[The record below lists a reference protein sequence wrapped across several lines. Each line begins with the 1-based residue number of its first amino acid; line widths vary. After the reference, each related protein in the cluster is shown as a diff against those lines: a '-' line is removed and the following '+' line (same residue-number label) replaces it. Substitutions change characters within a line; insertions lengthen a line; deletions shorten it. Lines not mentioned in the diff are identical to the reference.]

1 MTSRFKRPLIIWR
14 LTDGKP
20 GHEKQ
25 TLGLAHALL
34 SKRPGECFDLVAPV
48 RSTALLHWLQ
58 GRFPAGNGLPAPDLL
73 LAAGHATH
81 FAVLAARR
89 AHGGKAILL
98 MKPSLP
104 LALFDLCVIPEHDN
118 PPQRD
123 NVVPIRGVL
132 NDVRTAATASPDH
145 GLILIGGVSAHFGW
159 DDAAVAT
166 AVVAI
171 ARSTPQIAWQLTTSR
186 RTPATFLDALPHP
199 LPTNLELIP
208 HHETGPG
215 WLEAALAEAGQV
227 WVTEDSVSMLY
238 ESLTAGAGV
247 GLLRLPQP
255 RDSRVRR
262 GVEKLVADGWVTP
275 YEAWQHGLPIAR
287 RLEKFNEAS
296 RVTDLILE
304 KMDIHR

>member
-1 MTSRFKRPLIIWR
+1 VVIWR

-34 SKRPGECFDLVAPV
+34 RNSAGECYDLPV
-48 RSTALLHWLQ
+48 PSRSVSLMQWMR
-58 GRFPAGNGLPAPDLL
+58 GCFPAGANLPPPDIL

-81 FAVLAARR
+81 FALLAARR
-89 AHGGKAILL
+89 AYGGKAVVL

-104 LALFDLCVIPEHDN
+104 LALFDLCVIPEHDK
-118 PPQRD
+118 PPDRS
-123 NVVPIRGVL
+123 NVIAIRGVL
-132 NDVRTAATASPDH
+132 NDVQTSTAPSPNQ
-145 GLILIGGVSAHFGW
+145 GLMLIGGVSSHYGW
-159 DDAAVAT
+159 DDAAIAT
-166 AVVAI
+166 AVTTITQA
-171 ARSTPQIAWQLTTSR
+171 TPEIAWQLTTSR
-186 RTPATFLDALPHP
+186 RTPSTFLTLLAQMRPH
-199 LPTNLELIP
+199 NLKLVP
-208 HHETGPG
+208 HDETSPG

-255 RDSRVRR
+255 RNSRVRR
-262 GVEKLVADGWVTP
+262 GVEKLVAKSWVTP
-275 YEAWQHGLPIAR
+275 YEAWQHGLAISR
-287 RLEKFNEAS
+287 RPEKFNEAN
-296 RVTDLILE
+296 RVSDLILE